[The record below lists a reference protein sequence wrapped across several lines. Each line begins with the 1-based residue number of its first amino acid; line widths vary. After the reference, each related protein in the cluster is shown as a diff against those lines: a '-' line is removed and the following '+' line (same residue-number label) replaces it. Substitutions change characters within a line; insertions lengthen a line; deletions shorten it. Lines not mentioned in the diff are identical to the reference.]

1 MEALYKHDHVVGP
14 ITDLLEQ
21 MINNYDNNEIVGDF
35 MREVGKMDTGNN
47 RGDSGGAKNIA
58 SFIVSVSELM
68 PSSIL
73 PYISLIIPHLAN
85 DSYILRNGIIQ
96 ALGHIICKGFSNTD
110 ERTEDINHRDQ

>member
-1 MEALYKHDHVVGP
+1 MLAVLSQRYKQTQNISSVMMEALYKHDHVVGP

-85 DSYILRNGIIQ
+85 DVSKHQQYFGR
-96 ALGHIICKGFSNTD
+96 KY
-110 ERTEDINHRDQ
+110 